1 MPITVQ
7 ESSSAGTG
15 ASTFLEA
22 VTRVLRLNAI
32 LRGDTDAPASFSD
45 TAHNASMQ
53 IAIMAIQDELASLV
67 ADRLIP
73 FEKGS
78 NTITLEDGT
87 RTYELDSTF
96 INFYGFPHF
105 YDSTDNRMI
114 PMWPGGQESL
124 QVTDFKYLTTS
135 GTPNWWYWEPTT
147 SKKVGFYHVPNSSYD
162 GRSLTYHFEKS
173 VYVSLSTDTMPFH
186 NAEESN
192 TFCIMAGRRFKF
204 LFEDVDNKGDI
215 QGILDNDVS
224 YRSAR
229 GTLIRLMR
237 GTNAP
242 GYWAPAYR

>member
-1 MPITVQ
+1 VPITVQ
-7 ESSSAGTG
+7 ESASAGTG

-32 LRGDTDAPASFSD
+32 LRGDTDAPSSFSD
-45 TAHNASMQ
+45 TNHNASMQ

-67 ADRLIP
+67 SDRLIP

-78 NTITLEDGT
+78 NTISLSTST
-87 RTYELDSTF
+87 RTYDLDSTF
-96 INFYGFPHF
+96 IQFYGFPHF
-105 YDSTDNRMI
+105 YDSTDNRII

-124 QVTDFKYLTTS
+124 QLHDFKYSTNT

-147 SKKVGFYHVPNSSYD
+147 TKKVGFYNVPNSTYN

-186 NAEESN
+186 LAEESN
-192 TFCIMAGRRFKF
+192 TFCVMAGRRFKF
-204 LFEDVDNKGDI
+204 LFEDIKNEADI
-215 QGILDNDVS
+215 SRILDNDVS
-224 YRSAR
+224 YRTAK

-242 GYWAPAYR
+242 GYYAPVYR